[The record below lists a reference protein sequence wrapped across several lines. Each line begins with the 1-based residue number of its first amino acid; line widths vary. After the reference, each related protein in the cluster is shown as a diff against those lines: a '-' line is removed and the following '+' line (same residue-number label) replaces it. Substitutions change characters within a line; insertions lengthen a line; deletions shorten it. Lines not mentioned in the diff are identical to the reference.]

1 MRNEEIN
8 PSRRVNE
15 IYKNTLRELHLG
27 LQNGTPPE
35 QLLLKVES
43 AEERAQRW
51 EELADARAYRETLGV
66 IFVILAV
73 AFTYALGLA
82 DDITALPWWQFLLCW
97 ALEVVV
103 TLFVVIAAFTA
114 GTYAPKG
121 EELQRRSFGG
131 CLGNIGSFLLV
142 LAFIWAMYMKLQ

>member
-1 MRNEEIN
+1 MSNDEVN
-8 PSRRVNE
+8 PRHMVNE
-15 IYKNTLRELHLG
+15 IYKNTLRELRLG

-43 AEERAQRW
+43 AEERAQRV
-51 EELADARAYRETLGV
+51 EALADARAYRETLGV

-73 AFTYALGLA
+73 AFTYALVLFG
-82 DDITALPWWQFLLCW
+82 DSTTLPWWQFLLGW
-97 ALEVVV
+97 ALEGVAAV
-103 TLFVVIAAFTA
+103 FVVGMAFFA

-131 CLGNIGSFLLV
+131 CLGNVGVFLGV
-142 LAFIWAMYMKLQ
+142 LAFIWWWYTELH